1 MTLQI
6 ARAEFFLVRI
16 PLRFSIQHALASR
29 TANTSGFVILTAAD
43 GTLGIG
49 EFLCREYVTGERP
62 EDCLRYLQQIGL
74 LLTQAQIQSPLDFM
88 SSLWLQTPNDAG
100 KSGAM
105 CAVELALLD
114 LWGKQEGKPVA
125 ELLRPGVLKTAR
137 DPIYSVVYPFASGVK
152 LAALHFFYRVII
164 QPEWIKVKGK
174 GRLADDLDYLRRIRQ
189 VFPHPVQVRLDLNG
203 ALAAAHAEEYFSRM
217 LESPHGVRWF
227 EQPFPK
233 DAWELAE
240 KFQRRLGQDA
250 VLCADE
256 SVCTFDDLRQA
267 IQRGAFRAVN
277 IRIAKHGGLLNSL
290 KLCDQALGADLQVQL
305 GCLVGESSIL
315 AYAGLHFA
323 ALANRLQHHEGCF
336 GKYLIKWDVVEP
348 SLKFSKGGRVPLTR
362 LPQAGLVPV
371 FDVNRLRRQA
381 FQSGSLGGVP

>member
-29 TANTSGFVILTAAD
+29 TANTSGFVILIAAD

-62 EDCLRYLQQIGL
+62 EDCLRYLQQIGPVL
-74 LLTQAQIQSPLDFM
+74 IRAQIESPLDFI
-88 SSLWLQTPNDAG
+88 SSLWVQTPNEAG
-100 KSGAM
+100 KYGAM

-125 ELLRPGVLKTAR
+125 ELLRPGVLRTVR
-137 DPIYSVVYPFASGVK
+137 DPVYSAVYPFASGVK

-174 GRLADDLDYLRRIRQ
+174 GRLADDLDYVLRIRRA
-189 VFPHPVQVRLDLNG
+189 FPYPVQVRLDLNG
-203 ALAAAHAEEYFSRM
+203 ALAADHAEEYFSGM
-217 LESPHGVRWF
+217 LKSSHGVRWF

-240 KFQRRLGQDA
+240 EFQRQLGQ
-250 VLCADE
+250 
-256 SVCTFDDLRQA
+256 
-267 IQRGAFRAVN
+267 
-277 IRIAKHGGLLNSL
+277 
-290 KLCDQALGADLQVQL
+290 
-305 GCLVGESSIL
+305 
-315 AYAGLHFA
+315 
-323 ALANRLQHHEGCF
+323 
-336 GKYLIKWDVVEP
+336 
-348 SLKFSKGGRVPLTR
+348 
-362 LPQAGLVPV
+362 
-371 FDVNRLRRQA
+371 
-381 FQSGSLGGVP
+381 

>member
-1 MTLQI
+1 VALRI
-6 ARAEFFLVRI
+6 KKVEFFLVRI
-16 PLRFSIQHALASR
+16 PLRFSVQHALASR
-29 TANTSGFVILTAAD
+29 TANTSGFVILTADD
-43 GTLGIG
+43 GTSGIG
-49 EFLCREYVTGERP
+49 EFLCREYVTGEKPDDCVR
-62 EDCLRYLQQIGL
+62 CLRQVAP
-74 LLTQAQIQSPLDFM
+74 LLTRSPIESPLNFIR
-88 SSLWLQTPNDAG
+88 SLWFPTQYETG
-100 KSGAM
+100 KYGAM

-137 DPIYSVVYPFASGVK
+137 DPIYSAVYPFASGVK
-152 LAALHFFYRVII
+152 LAALHCFYRAVI

-174 GRLADDLDYLRRIRQ
+174 GRLADDLGYVLRIRRA
-189 VFPHPVQVRLDLNG
+189 FPYPVQMRLDLNG
-203 ALAAAHAEEYFSRM
+203 ALAEDNAEEYFSRM
-217 LESPHGVRWF
+217 LESSHGVRWF

-233 DAWELAE
+233 DAWELSE
-240 KFQRRLGQDA
+240 KFQLRLGENA

-256 SVCTFDDLRQA
+256 SVCTLGDLARA

-290 KLCDQALGADLQVQL
+290 TLYEQALEAGLQVQL

-323 ALANRLQHHEGCF
+323 ALATRLQHREGCF
-336 GKYLIKWDVVEP
+336 GKYLIKWDVIEP
-348 SLKFSKGGRVPLTR
+348 SLKFSRNGRVPLAR
-362 LPQAGLVPV
+362 LPRAGLVPA

-381 FQSGSLGGVP
+381 FQSGSLGSTP